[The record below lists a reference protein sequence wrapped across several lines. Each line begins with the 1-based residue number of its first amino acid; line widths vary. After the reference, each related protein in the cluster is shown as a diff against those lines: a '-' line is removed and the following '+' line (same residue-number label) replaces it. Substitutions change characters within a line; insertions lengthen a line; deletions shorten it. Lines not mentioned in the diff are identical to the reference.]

1 MRSTSRLLLAG
12 SLLAGVVGAATLCGC
27 GKKGSPSAPGNE
39 SKPAAP
45 ALDRSTPEVVL
56 AQAHALL
63 RVGDLAGLGAFLTER
78 GAASVRLDLE
88 AWRAMLVD
96 PAGGPRLASRL
107 PVPDDPAERASLA
120 AALAGGD
127 PTALL
132 RLYLRADPHPPL
144 PPAAPVPRAPD
155 LTRVELA
162 YPAADGSTRRV
173 VLVRKPD
180 GWRIDRLA
188 L

>member
-1 MRSTSRLLLAG
+1 MGTSRLLLAG
-12 SLLAGVVGAATLCGC
+12 VLLASVVDAASLCAC
-27 GKKGSPSAPGNE
+27 GKKSVPAAQGEA

-45 ALDRSTPEVVL
+45 VIDRSTPEVVL

-63 RVGDLAGLGAFLTER
+63 RAGDLAGLSAFLTER

-107 PVPDDPAERASLA
+107 PVPDDPAERASLT
-120 AALAGGD
+120 AALSGGD

-155 LTRVELA
+155 LARVELG